1 MNCNRKLQY
10 CFSKQNASIKQNHL
24 FKRTLNKALLYNVK
38 FFSGLALFIFKIS
51 TEIAITLLHF
61 IFLNNFYLKFFLSAV
76 METSFFFLFFMFQI
90 LMIKSINMFWYNF
103 LFVFGKSNLTH
114 ENFTRK
120 INMYLILALF
130 FYL

>member
-38 FFSGLALFIFKIS
+38 FFSGLALFIFKIL

-61 IFLNNFYLKFFLSAV
+61 IFFKQL
-76 METSFFFLFFMFQI
+76 LF
-90 LMIKSINMFWYNF
+90 K
-103 LFVFGKSNLTH
+103 V
-114 ENFTRK
+114 
-120 INMYLILALF
+120 F
-130 FYL
+130 FYRLSWKLVFSFSFLCFKF